1 VTSGAAAMLI
11 ARFLHPV
18 PAGCR
23 AYSSFSS
30 FKGGGRFFNSTKPPK
45 PVVSAAA
52 LAKKLLPGT
61 TTAKVDLKAP
71 TNASG
76 QTGSSRATAVGVANS
91 ETAGRPLQEHNPS
104 QTPARVDAS
113 SNHESHMAR
122 ANGPSQPSSSSSAE
136 LVTHPVINAKDLSL
150 QQFFALHRPLLLLA
164 DPSAILRSAPD
175 LWTLPPSS
183 QSPFDSDQ
191 HHSDSMASFVADAD
205 TARQMT
211 HALTINRVGDAVEWE
226 KTLRHL
232 GVDKQEGARNVLEIH
247 REWRD
252 VMMDSTKRKKR
263 KKMKKHK

>member
-1 VTSGAAAMLI
+1 MVL

-52 LAKKLLPGT
+52 LAKKLLPGA

-71 TNASG
+71 ANASA
-76 QTGSSRATAVGVANS
+76 QTGPSHANAVGVSSS
-91 ETAGRPLQEHNPS
+91 ETAGRPRQEHNPS
-104 QTPARVDAS
+104 QTP
-113 SNHESHMAR
+113 NHESQMPR
-122 ANGPSQPSSSSSAE
+122 PNSPSSSAE
-136 LVTHPVINAKDLSL
+136 PVTHPVINAKDLSL

-175 LWTLPPSS
+175 LWTLPPS
-183 QSPFDSDQ
+183 QSPFHSDQ
-191 HHSDSMASFVADAD
+191 HQSDFMASFAADAD

-211 HALTINRVGDAVEWE
+211 HAITINRVGGEVEWE

-232 GVDKQEGARNVLEIH
+232 GVDKREGTRDVLEIH
-247 REWRD
+247 REWKH